1 MKVARPGI
9 SNYECWAGVDVG
21 GRRKG
26 FHVAVVDGDRLLAGP
41 VRLKEP
47 KEVVEF
53 LREWKPRRVAVDSP
67 RSPAPDGQLSRE
79 GERCLARE
87 VCGIRYTPDRRRLEA
102 NRTYY
107 GWILQGLELYAT
119 LTSAQFRVIE
129 CFPTASWTRW
139 AGPRGK
145 APRSRWSQ
153 GALARLGLANM
164 PARVGQDGRDAI
176 GAAMTAYADEKNCVD
191 RFGDIVVP
199 KAGTP
204 AEKVS

>member
-1 MKVARPGI
+1 MKVGRPGI
-9 SNYECWAGVDVG
+9 SNCERWAGVDVG
-21 GRRKG
+21 GPRKG
-26 FHVAVVDGDRLLAGP
+26 FHVAVVDGGRLLAGP

-47 KEVVEF
+47 KDVVEF
-53 LREWKPRRVAVDSP
+53 LREWKPRGVAVDSP

-79 GERCLARE
+79 GERRVARE
-87 VCGIRYTPDRRRLEA
+87 VCGIRYTPDRRGLEA

-107 GWILQGLELYAT
+107 GWVLHGLDLYAA
-119 LTSAQFRVIE
+119 LTSAQFRAIE

-145 APRSRWSQ
+145 APRSQWSR
-153 GALARLGLANM
+153 GALDRLGLANV

-176 GAAMTAYADEKNCVD
+176 AAAMTAYADEKNCVD

-199 KAGTP
+199 KPVTP
-204 AEKVS
+204 DGG